1 MLKSARIALAAF
13 LLVFFASGNSSFAQ
27 EDANC
32 FLSAS
37 QSSIEVGDA
46 ISWRLSANQFGS
58 GSQAYWGGTYGGSRY
73 ISERIPDYSGQ
84 SSWTKIYSYG
94 DAKPGNHERFIEIKD
109 NSGHTICKTN
119 VVNIAVKPRERV
131 KIGPVTLPI
140 DAPKPKSANQADP
153 VFGVPIAEKC
163 EASFSY
169 SCRPEK
175 LKAVWNLGQG
185 SGCTIYIR
193 DGRGDHSIANN
204 CAGSV
209 EVDFLDGEEISGGG
223 NYQFFASNGKE
234 GGTCYNEMK
243 GQVTVDCSQA
253 AGGEVSAV
261 PSETRARQVDC
272 SLTPSARLIKVGE
285 KIKWDIESSDYG
297 ASAEWGGTDNGR
309 PAAPAPV
316 GNYPPEP
323 GKSWSAEYNYS
334 QPSEYTRFVRIKDG
348 SGNTICTT
356 RPAAGVSV
364 TQTGELTSI
373 TSLPG
378 GSRTVT
384 LVTINGQRM
393 DANSPRIK
401 VDFPKLFAR
410 GETQTVVILVK
421 YSDGFTDTKT
431 VTFRNKISG
440 VEVSE
445 EDEHSVGEACDIGSV
460 HWLKAAKNKEG
471 PEPLF
476 CRDIE
481 GRTGGSK
488 WITQKQAN
496 DWCQGQR
503 GLTALAGDGNGG
515 TTTFYCNGQNWV
527 DERTWLAF
535 QEPQPAAPPSVIP
548 AGSETGA
555 GGGQQTGGGQPQAP
569 SAPARQTPVK
579 NPFDL
584 CDASAG
590 CFDTVK
596 SPSGEDLYCR
606 NIGSSTSEQYMWIT
620 GDYAGQQCSTT
631 QVGRTALCGGKIYS
645 CDGTTWREAQPAGG
659 AGGGVPA
666 KTVSRVYFQT
676 STGQVPVAQGQQ
688 VRIPISGGATIT
700 LVVEYSDGSS
710 KSRALTFRP
719 PAPQPVQQ
727 PAPEIPEQPSQPAQP
742 QPEPEAPNP
751 APSQPEPQ
759 PVQLAP
765 VQPAVEQPAAQ
776 ACPGQCGDSESKG
789 EGGTTCTGWLQGQY
803 EPCKDNSRYPY
814 CYTSCQ

>member
-1 MLKSARIALAAF
+1 MLKSARIALAIF
-13 LLVFFASGNSSFAQ
+13 LLVFLSSETSSFAQ
-27 EDANC
+27 DDGPTDC

-37 QSSIEVGDA
+37 QSTIEVGDA
-46 ISWRLSANQFGS
+46 ISWRLTTSGLYQGAAYFG
-58 GSQAYWGGTYGGSRY
+58 GSYNGSRY
-73 ISERIPDYSGQ
+73 IPERIPDYSGQ

-119 VVNIAVKPRERV
+119 AVNIAVKPRERV
-131 KIGPVTLPI
+131 KIGPVTLPL
-140 DAPKPKSANQADP
+140 DAPKSKLTAQTDP
-153 VFGVPIAEKC
+153 VFGAAIAEKC

-193 DGRGDHSIANN
+193 DGRGDHAIANN
-204 CAGSV
+204 CAGSG
-209 EVDFLDGEEISGGG
+209 DIDSLDGEAVSQGG
-223 NYQFFASNGKE
+223 NYQFFVSNGKE

-253 AGGEVSAV
+253 AGGEALTA

-285 KIKWDIESSDYG
+285 KIRWEIESSDYG
-297 ASAEWGGTDNGR
+297 ASAEWGGTDNGQ
-309 PAAPAPV
+309 PIAPAPV
-316 GNYPPEP
+316 GDYPPEP
-323 GKSWSAEYNYS
+323 GKSWNAEYNYS
-334 QPSEYTRFVRIKDG
+334 QPSEYTRFVRIKRKIGDREE
-348 SGNTICTT
+348 TICTT
-356 RPAAGVSV
+356 RPAVGVTV

-378 GSRTVT
+378 GPRTVT
-384 LVTINGQRM
+384 LATINGQKI
-393 DANSPRIK
+393 DAENPRIK
-401 VDFPKLFAR
+401 IDFPKLFAR

-431 VTFRNKISG
+431 VTFRNKIPG
-440 VEVSE
+440 VEVLA
-445 EDEHSVGEACDIGSV
+445 EDGYSVGETCDIGSV
-460 HWLKAAKNKEG
+460 HWLKAAKNKDG
-471 PEPLF
+471 PQPLF

-481 GRTGGSK
+481 GRTGGSN

-503 GLTALAGDGNGG
+503 GLKALAGDGNGG
-515 TTTFYCNGQNWV
+515 TLTFYCNGQDWV

-535 QEPQPAAPPSVIP
+535 QEPQPAAPPSIAP
-548 AGSETGA
+548 TGSETSA

-584 CDASAG
+584 CDVSAG

-645 CDGTTWREAQPAGG
+645 CDGTTWREAQLEGG
-659 AGGGVPA
+659 AGGGAPA

-676 STGQVPVAQGQQ
+676 STGQVPVTQGQQ

-710 KSRALTFRP
+710 KSRTLTFRP
-719 PAPQPVQQ
+719 PASQPAQQ
-727 PAPEIPEQPSQPAQP
+727 PAPEIPEQPA

-759 PVQLAP
+759 PVQPAP
-765 VQPAVEQPAAQ
+765 EAPAAQ
-776 ACPGQCGDSESKG
+776 TCPGQCGDSESKG
-789 EGGTTCTGWLQGQY
+789 EGGTTCTGYLAGEY
-803 EPCKDNSRYPY
+803 EPCKNNSRYPY